1 MGAAFS
7 CVRGTFSVGRAAGT
21 PAHAALWRVH
31 GARSLGSVAGWRVH
45 ATISVV
51 HALMS
56 AAHAAL
62 PAAPA
67 GEPVEDTR
75 MPGDA
80 PAMPGEAGGAMPP
93 GGMGGGDDDAARAQD
108 EDLPT
113 SRTCGTMDLHHQ
125 LLIEDP
131 VYVRLRAEIEDRFQ
145 RWTHGHHVVGVA
157 QGR

>member
-1 MGAAFS
+1 MATRKKVDTTAGSPHIGEDLPGVPQGGGGVAAEPHI
-7 CVRGTFSVGRAAGT
+7 GEGLLAAQGDD
-21 PAHAALWRVH
+21 V
-31 GARSLGSVAGWRVH
+31 ARD
-45 ATISVV
+45 
-51 HALMS
+51 
-56 AAHAAL
+56 AAL

-113 SRTCGTMDLHHQ
+113 SRTCVTMDLHHQ